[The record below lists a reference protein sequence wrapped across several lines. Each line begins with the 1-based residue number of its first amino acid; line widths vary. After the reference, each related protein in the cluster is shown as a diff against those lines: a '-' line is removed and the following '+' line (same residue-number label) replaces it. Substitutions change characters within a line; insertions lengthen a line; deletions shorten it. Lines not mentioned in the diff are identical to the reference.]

1 MCVLASYSAA
11 VCVNAVRIAVAMWL
25 AAHPAG
31 FGGMTAAQ
39 VHRVEGIA
47 CYFGGL
53 VLLYQLV
60 QYVDR
65 GFGPVGSGAEG
76 AEGACPPK
84 HVRIGQCE
92 GWVPLF
98 WYLVITVAV
107 PLANGAASGGTFYIE
122 HTLFVLA
129 VPLVLVALAAGG
141 RELVRAL
148 RRPTHIAVPTL
159 PTDRT
164 RRPFVIKEAIAILA
178 RTPATLDAM
187 LRGLPDG
194 WIAAHEGGETWSPFD
209 VIGHLIHGERTDWVP
224 RARSFSSTARRAPSR
239 SSIASRSSRCQKA
252 ERSPACSTNSRRRAG
267 EPPGAGGSRG
277 DHRGSR
283 SPRPPSPTRRRDAAP
298 VLATWVAHDLDHV
311 VQVSRVLARQYA
323 DEVGPWHA
331 YLRIISGT
339 QG

>member
-1 MCVLASYSAA
+1 MKRTLGILLLVALAMWGMKRYYAEARVDELQWILGPTATLVTALTGVAFEWEPGQGYLSRERVFLIAKACAGINFMIAAFGMVAVARGRRVRSCRAAAFVLLMCVLASYSAA

-31 FGGMTAAQ
+31 FAGMTAAQ

-65 GFGPVGSGAEG
+65 GFGPVGSGAK
-76 AEGACPPK
+76 GACPPK

-107 PLANGAASGGTFYIE
+107 PLANGAASGGRFFIE

-148 RRPTHIAVPTL
+148 QRPT
-159 PTDRT
+159 
-164 RRPFVIKEAIAILA
+164 
-178 RTPATLDAM
+178 
-187 LRGLPDG
+187 
-194 WIAAHEGGETWSPFD
+194 
-209 VIGHLIHGERTDWVP
+209 
-224 RARSFSSTARRAPSR
+224 
-239 SSIASRSSRCQKA
+239 
-252 ERSPACSTNSRRRAG
+252 
-267 EPPGAGGSRG
+267 
-277 DHRGSR
+277 
-283 SPRPPSPTRRRDAAP
+283 
-298 VLATWVAHDLDHV
+298 
-311 VQVSRVLARQYA
+311 
-323 DEVGPWHA
+323 
-331 YLRIISGT
+331 
-339 QG
+339 